1 MLEAQDVRPDPRT
14 LTPMGP
20 FLLTPDLTPG
30 QGPRVH
36 GSWWGRRPGRRVWG
50 DGRVGTQRTG
60 HPARRAHVQG
70 AALPAGAAERRPG
83 ERMGRRHGG
92 VSYTRSSWEPARVS
106 SKDLVLG
113 EPLPRGRG
121 GSPETGVTCPLELG
135 HGLGTA
141 CRSASL
147 RPTWSVPGPVDF
159 CRAAATQGS
168 RPAGGSRW
176 GRPGGNV
183 TVAAQRGPSA
193 LVGQRGG
200 ATRRPT
206 AEPLGPA
213 RGGPRQRLHA
223 ASLHL
228 ARRPSSTWAELS
240 PPPSTAP
247 DSRPEASGPAAAL
260 SRRSASTVWALE
272 GTPLLEDVGARSPQA
287 GRSTGGP

>member
-1 MLEAQDVRPDPRT
+1 
-14 LTPMGP
+14 MGAGG
-20 FLLTPDLTPG
+20 DG
-30 QGPRVH
+30 GRGG
-36 GSWWGRRPGRRVWG
+36 GSGGTGVWG
-50 DGRVGTQRTG
+50 PSAPVTQPAGRTCRG
-60 HPARRAHVQG
+60 
-70 AALPAGAAERRPG
+70 LPCRLGAAERRPG

-183 TVAAQRGPSA
+183 TVAAQRGPSV
-193 LVGQRGG
+193 LVGAAQ
-200 ATRRPT
+200 
-206 AEPLGPA
+206 
-213 RGGPRQRLHA
+213 GGPPGDR
-223 ASLHL
+223 
-228 ARRPSSTWAELS
+228 
-240 PPPSTAP
+240 PPSRWGRPAEVHAS
-247 DSRPEASGPAAAL
+247 DSTRHL
-260 SRRSASTVWALE
+260 CT
-272 GTPLLEDVGARSPQA
+272 SPVA
-287 GRSTGGP
+287 HRLRGRSLAPHPAPPQTAAQRRQARQQL

>member
-1 MLEAQDVRPDPRT
+1 MPQD
-14 LTPMGP
+14 G
-20 FLLTPDLTPG
+20 G
-30 QGPRVH
+30 QCRDARG
-36 GSWWGRRPGRRVWG
+36 PGRAAGPTDTHSHGALSPDAGPNTWPRPEGAWELVGTEAGEAGLGGTGVWG
-50 DGRVGTQRTG
+50 PSAPVTQPAGRTCRG
-60 HPARRAHVQG
+60 
-70 AALPAGAAERRPG
+70 LPCRLGAAERRPG

-193 LVGQRGG
+193 LVG
-200 ATRRPT
+200 A
-206 AEPLGPA
+206 A
-213 RGGPRQRLHA
+213 RGGHPETDGRA
-223 ASLHL
+223 A
-228 ARRPSSTWAELS
+228 
-240 PPPSTAP
+240 
-247 DSRPEASGPAAAL
+247 GPGP
-260 SRRSASTVWALE
+260 RRS
-272 GTPLLEDVGARSPQA
+272 TPATPRGISAPSPSPIVYVGGA
-287 GRSTGGP
+287 

>member
-1 MLEAQDVRPDPRT
+1 
-14 LTPMGP
+14 MGAGG
-20 FLLTPDLTPG
+20 DG
-30 QGPRVH
+30 GRGG
-36 GSWWGRRPGRRVWG
+36 GSGGTGVWG
-50 DGRVGTQRTG
+50 PSAPVTQPAGRTCRG
-60 HPARRAHVQG
+60 
-70 AALPAGAAERRPG
+70 LPCRLGAAERRPG

-92 VSYTRSSWEPARVS
+92 VSHTRSSWEPARVS

-193 LVGQRGG
+193 LVG
-200 ATRRPT
+200 A
-206 AEPLGPA
+206 A
-213 RGGPRQRLHA
+213 RGGHPETDGRA
-223 ASLHL
+223 A
-228 ARRPSSTWAELS
+228 
-240 PPPSTAP
+240 
-247 DSRPEASGPAAAL
+247 GPGP
-260 SRRSASTVWALE
+260 RRS
-272 GTPLLEDVGARSPQA
+272 TPATPRGISAPSPSPIVYVGGA
-287 GRSTGGP
+287 

>member
-1 MLEAQDVRPDPRT
+1 
-14 LTPMGP
+14 MGA
-20 FLLTPDLTPG
+20 G
-30 QGPRVH
+30 
-36 GSWWGRRPGRRVWG
+36 G
-50 DGRVGTQRTG
+50 DGGRGGGSGGTGVCGRSAPVTQPAGRTCRG
-60 HPARRAHVQG
+60 
-70 AALPAGAAERRPG
+70 LPCRLGAAERRPG

-92 VSYTRSSWEPARVS
+92 VSHTRSSWEPARVS

-183 TVAAQRGPSA
+183 TVAAQRGTSA
-193 LVGQRGG
+193 LVG
-200 ATRRPT
+200 A
-206 AEPLGPA
+206 A
-213 RGGPRQRLHA
+213 RGGHPETDGRA
-223 ASLHL
+223 A
-228 ARRPSSTWAELS
+228 
-240 PPPSTAP
+240 
-247 DSRPEASGPAAAL
+247 GPGP
-260 SRRSASTVWALE
+260 RRS
-272 GTPLLEDVGARSPQA
+272 TPATPRGISAPSPSPIVYVGGA
-287 GRSTGGP
+287 

>member
-1 MLEAQDVRPDPRT
+1 
-14 LTPMGP
+14 MGP

-30 QGPRVH
+30 QGPRVR

-50 DGRVGTQRTG
+50 DG
-60 HPARRAHVQG
+60 AHRSPSPPG
-70 AALPAGAAERRPG
+70 AHAGGCPAGWGQPERRPG

-135 HGLGTA
+135 LGLGTA
-141 CRSASL
+141 CRLASL

-176 GRPGGNV
+176 GGPGGNV
-183 TVAAQRGPSA
+183 TVTAQRGTSA
-193 LVGQRGG
+193 LGGQR
-200 ATRRPT
+200 
-206 AEPLGPA
+206 
-213 RGGPRQRLHA
+213 RGGHPETDGQA
-223 ASLHL
+223 AG
-228 ARRPSSTWAELS
+228 ARPA
-240 PPPSTAP
+240 
-247 DSRPEASGPAAAL
+247 DVHASG
-260 SRRSASTVWALE
+260 
-272 GTPLLEDVGARSPQA
+272 SP
-287 GRSTGGP
+287 RHLCT